1 MEVFAALLGEKDAL
15 NIYAMSDYEG
25 GAQPALRLML
35 DGSAGQTANVEK
47 VHGMLTKAG
56 NTPFTNFPPID
67 AEEIKNE
74 VAKTGGKGETE

>member
-47 VHGMLTKAG
+47 VYGMLTKAG

-74 VAKTGGKGETE
+74 AAKTGGKGETE